1 LKKIS
6 RFVSETANMIPMTTR
21 PFVGTSAFAHKGGI
35 HVSAIMKT
43 PRAYEHINPEA
54 VGNERRVLI
63 SDLSGKSNIEYK
75 AKELGVE
82 LGANGFD
89 SRKIVTEIKRLEFL
103 RRQRRGPLFPY

>member
-1 LKKIS
+1 
-6 RFVSETANMIPMTTR
+6 M
-21 PFVGTSAFAHKGGI
+21 VGFFESM
-35 HVSAIMKT
+35 VDRRVMKNSKT
-43 PRAYEHINPEA
+43 YEHINPEF

-89 SRKIVTEIKRLEFL
+89 SRQIVTEIKRLEQEGYQFDTADGSFKIL
-103 RRQRRGPLFPY
+103 IEKFTEQFQPFFQHALALSFS